1 MLCELKIDGLA
12 VDVVYRRGRLVS
24 VATRGDGRVG
34 EDVTYNARYIP
45 AIPDRLTPAAGRPM
59 PELVEVRGEV
69 FFPVAD
75 FERIND
81 EQLALGRSPF
91 ANPRNTAAGTL
102 RQRID
107 RREEELAKAQAA
119 LAAVSAHGTQGAVAR
134 GRRGWTGWRRRW
146 RGCAATWR
154 GCG

>member
-1 MLCELKIDGLA
+1 MRA
-12 VDVVYRRGRLVS
+12 V
-24 VATRGDGRVG
+24 
-34 EDVTYNARYIP
+34 P
-45 AIPDRLTPAAGRPM
+45 A
-59 PELVEVRGEV
+59 LVEVRGEV

-107 RREEELAKAQAA
+107 RREEELAKATAA
-119 LAAVSAHGTQGAVAR
+119 LEAARAR
-134 GRRGWTGWRRRW
+134 GASAGARASGPRGAWPGWPPRW
-146 RGCAATWR
+146 SGSGRTWAGCA
-154 GCG
+154 